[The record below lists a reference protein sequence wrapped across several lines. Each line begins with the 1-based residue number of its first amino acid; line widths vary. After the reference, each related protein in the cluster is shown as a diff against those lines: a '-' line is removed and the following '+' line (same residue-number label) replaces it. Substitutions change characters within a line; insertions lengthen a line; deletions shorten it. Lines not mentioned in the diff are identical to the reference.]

1 MNVMHE
7 AARKRV
13 KEFIGLQVPGHLQ
26 HRVHATIALTFPEI
40 HLQEF
45 GLVVADGFRL
55 PTPPKPHK
63 IPGFQENINL
73 LQSMGLANFDRAVQ
87 VLENFPDIDS
97 AINFILAEK
106 GMQ

>member
-1 MNVMHE
+1 MSVMHE

-13 KEFIGLQVPGHLQ
+13 KEFIGLQVPAHLQ
-26 HRVHATIALTFPEI
+26 QRVHATVARNFPEI

-45 GLVVADGFRL
+45 GLAVADGFRL
-55 PTPPKPHK
+55 PTPPRPHK

-73 LQSMGLANFDRAVQ
+73 LGSMGLANFDRAVQ
-87 VLENFPDIDS
+87 VLEMFPDIDR
-97 AINFILAEK
+97 AINFLLAEK